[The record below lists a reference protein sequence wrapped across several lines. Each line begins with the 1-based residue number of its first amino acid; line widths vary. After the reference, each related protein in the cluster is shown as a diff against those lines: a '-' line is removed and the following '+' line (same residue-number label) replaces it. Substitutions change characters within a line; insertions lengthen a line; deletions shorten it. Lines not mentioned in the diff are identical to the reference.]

1 MIYVYTYTRAH
12 THFLRNEFIKKAAS
26 YDIFFKTPR
35 ANSDDLY
42 ASDVTGIPIFA
53 TTMSLMRTKFLL
65 NLMAF
70 DDANT
75 RPSRALHKAAPI
87 TEVMDM
93 FTQNCLLPYS
103 MAGNVK
109 IYNCRYRCFPF

>member
-1 MIYVYTYTRAH
+1 MYP
-12 THFLRNEFIKKAAS
+12 NQAS
-26 YDIFFKTPR
+26 
-35 ANSDDLY
+35 
-42 ASDVTGIPIFA
+42 IPIFA

-103 MAGNVK
+103 MAGNLIELGLFTFVV
-109 IYNCRYRCFPF
+109 